1 MVCVAEGDAIMAT
14 IKNTVD
20 GGSSHKQFS
29 VQLTSSKMV
38 MNVFKEVAGKFNY
51 QHDSFDLILQK
62 TGGDTVSYLEDIFD
76 SFVCFYY
83 FTNYFILLL

>member
-1 MVCVAEGDAIMAT
+1 MVCVVEGDAIMAT

-29 VQLTSSKMV
+29 VQITSSKLV
-38 MNVFKEVAGKFNY
+38 INVFKEVAGKFNY

-62 TGGDTVSYLEDIFD
+62 TGGDTVRYQEDIFD
-76 SFVCFYY
+76 FLFVFVAV
-83 FTNYFILLL
+83 